1 MNRKEWEAHFDQQA
15 QSNLSMQ
22 EYCEEH
28 ELKYSNFTAAKSR
41 YRVTSKSSSFISVVT
56 PPATKS
62 QSTASIQITCGK
74 ALATID
80 NCTPQWLAEF
90 MREVV

>member
-1 MNRKEWEAHFDQQA
+1 MNRKEWEAHFGQQA

-41 YRVTSKSSSFISVVT
+41 YTVTSKSSSFISVVA
-56 PPATKS
+56 PPVKP

>member
-1 MNRKEWEAHFDQQA
+1 MNRKEWEAHFNQQA

-28 ELKYSNFTAAKSR
+28 ALKYSNFTAAKSR
-41 YRVTSKSSSFISVVT
+41 YTVTSKSSSFISVVT
-56 PPATKS
+56 TPQIKPK
-62 QSTASIQITCGK
+62 STASIQITYGK

-80 NCTPQWLAEF
+80 NCTPEWLAAF